1 MRPVTAA
8 GLALICLVAGVFLG
22 RILAPTGMVPP
33 DDPAPSIPALQAEL
47 STAREARDALQARV
61 EGLEL
66 RLEALAVAGEARDE
80 SPGDPALEPPG
91 HDGPAVSEAAAHADA
106 AGFDEARLQALGLH
120 PSEVERLRR
129 AWEELELQR
138 LYIENDRA
146 RSDKHDG
153 RHWMRM
159 RALENQTLED
169 LGESDYDALLYAAG
183 SQNRV
188 RVKGVFPESPAEA
201 AGFVEG
207 DEILVYGD
215 MPIYRA
221 HDVKAQTTS
230 CELDT
235 SVAVTV
241 LRDGRERRMWTPCG
255 PLGLQLEMVNA
266 PPR

>member
-1 MRPVTAA
+1 MRPVPAAAVTALIGLAA
-8 GLALICLVAGVFLG
+8 GLVLG
-22 RILAPTGMVPP
+22 RILAPTEGPP
-33 DDPAPSIPALQAEL
+33 PKAPALEAEL
-47 STAREARDALQARV
+47 SSAREARDALQARV
-61 EGLEL
+61 AGLER
-66 RLEALAVAGEARDE
+66 RLAELSEVHEVRGEG
-80 SPGDPALEPPG
+80 PTDPAPESR
-91 HDGPAVSEAAAHADA
+91 PAAAPSASEEAAGPGA
-106 AGFDEARLQALGLH
+106 AGFDDARLQALGLH

-146 RSDKHDG
+146 RSDERDG

-183 SQNRV
+183 ADNRV
-188 RVKGVFPESPAEA
+188 RVKGVFPESPAES

-221 HDVKAQTTS
+221 HDVKAQTTR

-241 LRDGRERRMWTPCG
+241 LRDGRERRIWTPCG